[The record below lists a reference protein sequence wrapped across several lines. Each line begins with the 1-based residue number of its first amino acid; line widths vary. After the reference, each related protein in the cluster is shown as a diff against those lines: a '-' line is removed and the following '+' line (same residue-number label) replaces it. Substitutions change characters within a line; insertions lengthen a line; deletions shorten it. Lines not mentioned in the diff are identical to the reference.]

1 MTSRREVTEGREG
14 RVPGRRPVPWLNSV
28 TWELEL
34 LWSFFEKILRGPQ
47 MVTLTGNTLLCY
59 LFAMSIQHC
68 LITISANRN
77 STGYKGDSLR
87 SRLGL
92 HQPKWPSNKNER
104 YHPDI
109 RVWSQQ
115 TKDQS
120 NLSVKY
126 PNTQFCS
133 LPTVLYLYVKCSFPL
148 SFSVLKAFSNIGDLI
163 PALGTCQ
170 ERIFPVSWGPL
181 KFGLISSIYLQQCL
195 VAM

>member
-1 MTSRREVTEGREG
+1 MGISVTSRREVTEGREG

-47 MVTLTGNTLLCY
+47 MVTLTGNILLCY

-148 SFSVLKAFSNIGDLI
+148 SFWVHMQKALQHWSNRKT
-163 PALGTCQ
+163 LGKWHLAS
-170 ERIFPVSWGPL
+170 ESGIFVMSRMKW
-181 KFGLISSIYLQQCL
+181 
-195 VAM
+195 